1 MYIYNKEYDILFMPS
16 PSIAAEYHIL
26 EYPVLYGILVNP
38 ARWGQKKFTRSKNF
52 FRHCTMHPP
61 PLARPGGR
69 GLFLSL

>member
-38 ARWGQKKFTRSKNF
+38 ARWGQNKIHTKQEF
-52 FRHCTMHPP
+52 F
-61 PLARPGGR
+61 
-69 GLFLSL
+69 